1 MFSVLVCLATHAINL
16 CCIIVG
22 LCNTMSAQ
30 HKSNIFCDIQTMFT
44 NIKDNSNYSL
54 RSSANKKLF
63 VPRTHHKSLS
73 YTGVIIWNALP
84 ENIKSSKT
92 FTKFKNLY
100 IKKTL
105 EENKYR

>member
-1 MFSVLVCLATHAINL
+1 MVTIYEIVKFKQVSLVYKAVNGNAP
-16 CCIIVG
+16 
-22 LCNTMSAQ
+22 Q
-30 HKSNIFCDIQTMFT
+30 YIQTMFT
-44 NIKDNSNYSL
+44 NIKDHSNYSL
-54 RSSANKKLF
+54 RSSANKKIF

-84 ENIKSSKT
+84 ENIKSSET
-92 FTKFKNLY
+92 FTKFKNLH